1 MIPVSGV
8 NAGRSRTNKENKG
21 KVIEMSPSEKAI
33 ITRRKN
39 EAIRRGKEEE
49 RELIRKK
56 MTDTCLNVLDDPSA
70 TSADRIKAVEILHN
84 LSEGRWRHG

>member
-8 NAGRSRTNKENKG
+8 NAGRSRTSQSRRE
-21 KVIEMSPSEKAI
+21 VIGMTPSEKAI

-39 EAIRRGKEEE
+39 EAIRRGREEE

-70 TSADRIKAVEILHN
+70 SSSDRIKAVEILHN
-84 LSEGRWRHG
+84 LSEGRWRRG